1 MCKSDGVHRSPIPTL
16 PSSPRVV
23 EYGVITIWGLL
34 GHATWCCGS
43 LSKLVRQ
50 VEQTQKV
57 LWSMI
62 LSWNWFLSWN
72 FSCYWPCLTG
82 QMLLV
87 FLHLT
92 LCLICLV
99 FVLSMLFDLFFFFY
113 FIFLFFFCLLA
124 HCLCALLFSVFSFS
138 IFQWSLLIIKKK
150 STEKYNDKLLS
161 ITPQRRLSQ
170 TNLKQNFIV
179 SENLET
185 YSSSLLLNR
194 KLHPYK

>member
-1 MCKSDGVHRSPIPTL
+1 MPRGVVDLLASWLGKLNRHRTCFGVWSW
-16 PSSPRVV
+16 V
-23 EYGVITIWGLL
+23 EID
-34 GHATWCCGS
+34 
-43 LSKLVRQ
+43 
-50 VEQTQKV
+50 
-57 LWSMI
+57 
-62 LSWNWFLSWN
+62 SWVKNWFLSWN

-99 FVLSMLFDLFFFFY
+99 FVLSMLFDLFW
-113 FIFLFFFCLLA
+113 FLFFCLLA
-124 HCLCALLFSVFSFS
+124 HCLWALLFSSFSFS

-150 STEKYNDKLLS
+150 KKSKEKYNNKLLS
-161 ITPQRRLSQ
+161 ITRQRRLSQ

-194 KLHPYK
+194 KLYIHINR